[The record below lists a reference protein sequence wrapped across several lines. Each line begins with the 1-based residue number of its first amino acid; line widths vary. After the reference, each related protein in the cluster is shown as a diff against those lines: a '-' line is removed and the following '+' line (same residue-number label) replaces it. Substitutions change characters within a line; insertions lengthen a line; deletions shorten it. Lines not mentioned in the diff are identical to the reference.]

1 MEPIS
6 SLSREY
12 VYVFVEGATGA
23 EGVEIAFT
31 TPNVEPT
38 EAQWRPALWHSTGP
52 RGAEARILI
61 GPDTDSPLTDGTYQ
75 AWARIT
81 GPVERPVLPGGLVPI
96 T

>member
-12 VYVFVEGATGA
+12 VYVFVDGATGV
-23 EGVEIAFT
+23 EDVEIAFT

-38 EAQWRPALWHSTGP
+38 EAQWKPAQWHITSP
-52 RGAEARILI
+52 RGSEARILI
-61 GPDTDSPLTDGTYQ
+61 GPGTDAPLTDGTYQ
-75 AWARIT
+75 AWVRVT